1 MKLLVANRGEIAR
14 RVFRTAK
21 KLDWTTVAIFAEP
34 DFDAAFVNEADLS
47 VCIGGAELAES
58 YLNQDRILEHCRK
71 LDITAVHPGYGFL
84 SENADF
90 AAAVIENGMI
100 WVGPNPEV
108 IASMGSKIKARSI
121 ADSAGLP
128 LIPGFADIDQQDD
141 EALASA
147 ATQIGYPVLLKAA
160 AGGGGKGIR
169 IANSPEE
176 FPAALTAART
186 EAKRSFS
193 DDAIIVERY
202 IQRPRH
208 VEVQIMGDK
217 KGNLIE
223 LGTRDCSIQRRYQ
236 KLMEEAPAPNL
247 PPDTEIGLRSAALA
261 LGRSMDYDN
270 AGTVEFVVDV
280 ESGDYFFLEVNTR
293 LQVEHPVTEQVT
305 GLDLVELQLLA
316 ATGVPLPITQE
327 DVAITGHAI
336 EVRINA
342 EDPTNSYAPQTG
354 SIETIKIPTE
364 RQGVRWDGAFDNQG
378 KITPHYDSMIA
389 KLIVSAPNR
398 DAALDQLVS
407 ALDDLL
413 IGPLVT
419 NAGLYR
425 WLAEEPEIRTATM
438 TTRYLDENIPP
449 DAPRSES
456 INSEAVA
463 ILQHQSSSADP
474 GAWHQLP
481 NFRVLPN
488 KHRLVGVYEDQNGEL
503 QELVTPNKDVEKPA
517 TFNHKPD
524 LLCINQ
530 NGHTISLQPVDRTQV
545 WISDAASTRGA
556 LADVLAPFPAVVV
569 EIPVGAGDLVQS
581 GDAVLVIEAM
591 KMLHTL
597 TAPGTGTIESVWV
610 SNGESVEAKQ
620 ILVTFEQTEADKKE
634 HS

>member
-34 DFDAAFVNEADLS
+34 DFDAAFVDEADLS

-90 AAAVIENGMI
+90 ASAVIENGMI

-121 ADSAGLP
+121 AESAGLP

-169 IANSPEE
+169 IANSSEE

-217 KGNLIE
+217 KGNLLE

-327 DVAITGHAI
+327 DVAISGHAI

-354 SIETIKIPTE
+354 SIETIKIPTD

-389 KLIVSAPNR
+389 KLIVSAPTR

-425 WLAEEPEIRTATM
+425 WLVEEPENRTAT
-438 TTRYLDENIPP
+438 
-449 DAPRSES
+449 
-456 INSEAVA
+456 
-463 ILQHQSSSADP
+463 
-474 GAWHQLP
+474 
-481 NFRVLPN
+481 
-488 KHRLVGVYEDQNGEL
+488 
-503 QELVTPNKDVEKPA
+503 
-517 TFNHKPD
+517 
-524 LLCINQ
+524 
-530 NGHTISLQPVDRTQV
+530 
-545 WISDAASTRGA
+545 
-556 LADVLAPFPAVVV
+556 
-569 EIPVGAGDLVQS
+569 
-581 GDAVLVIEAM
+581 
-591 KMLHTL
+591 
-597 TAPGTGTIESVWV
+597 
-610 SNGESVEAKQ
+610 
-620 ILVTFEQTEADKKE
+620 
-634 HS
+634 

>member
-47 VCIGGAELAES
+47 VCIGGAELADS

-169 IANSPEE
+169 IANSSEE

-327 DVAITGHAI
+327 DVAISGHAI

-342 EDPTNSYAPQTG
+342 EDPTNNYAPQTG
-354 SIETIKIPTE
+354 SIETIKIPTD

-389 KLIVSAPNR
+389 KLIVVAQTR
-398 DAALDQLVS
+398 EEAITKMERALDEYIIEGVKTTIPFHQRLMK
-407 ALDDLL
+407 
-413 IGPLVT
+413 
-419 NAGLYR
+419 NEKFRAGNFTTKFL
-425 WLAEEPEIRTATM
+425 EEEEI
-438 TTRYLDENIPP
+438 
-449 DAPRSES
+449 
-456 INSEAVA
+456 
-463 ILQHQSSSADP
+463 
-474 GAWHQLP
+474 
-481 NFRVLPN
+481 
-488 KHRLVGVYEDQNGEL
+488 
-503 QELVTPNKDVEKPA
+503 
-517 TFNHKPD
+517 
-524 LLCINQ
+524 
-530 NGHTISLQPVDRTQV
+530 
-545 WISDAASTRGA
+545 
-556 LADVLAPFPAVVV
+556 
-569 EIPVGAGDLVQS
+569 
-581 GDAVLVIEAM
+581 
-591 KMLHTL
+591 
-597 TAPGTGTIESVWV
+597 
-610 SNGESVEAKQ
+610 
-620 ILVTFEQTEADKKE
+620 
-634 HS
+634 